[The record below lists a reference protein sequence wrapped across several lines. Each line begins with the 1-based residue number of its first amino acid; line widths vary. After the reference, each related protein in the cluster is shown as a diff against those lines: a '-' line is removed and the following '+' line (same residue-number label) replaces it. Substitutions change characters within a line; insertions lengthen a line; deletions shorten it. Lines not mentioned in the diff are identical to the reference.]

1 MFDESAMRVRFAA
14 LDPVPDERRFAAA
27 EALMAGRGG
36 VRAAAC
42 ATGFARS
49 TIGRGLAEPRSG
61 ATIDAARV

>member
-49 TIGRGLAEPRSG
+49 TIGRG
-61 ATIDAARV
+61 RV